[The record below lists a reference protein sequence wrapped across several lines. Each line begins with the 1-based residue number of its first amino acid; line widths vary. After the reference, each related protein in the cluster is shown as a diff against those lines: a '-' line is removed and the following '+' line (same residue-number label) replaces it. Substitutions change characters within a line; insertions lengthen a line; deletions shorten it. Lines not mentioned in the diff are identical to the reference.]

1 MTKLIKNMRNNE
13 KGFTLIE
20 LMIVVAIIGIL
31 AAIAIPNFLNY
42 QLKSKTSEAKVNLG
56 AIATS
61 QESWRAE
68 NDTYIDCNAY
78 PGAVGASKQTWTR
91 ANAGNFTSIGF
102 APSGDV
108 YYQYAVPAAGVSST
122 AFGATAEADLDS
134 DGTSGQFSID
144 ETRDFQDDAPGEY

>member
-1 MTKLIKNMRNNE
+1 MTKLIRNNQ

-42 QLKSKTSEAKVNLG
+42 QLKSKTAEAKVNLG

-68 NDTYIDCNAY
+68 RDTYILCAAY
-78 PGAVGASKQTWTR
+78 PGAPTTAKQTW
-91 ANAGNFTSIGF
+91 AGGVAAGNFTSIGF

-108 YYQYAVPAAGVSST
+108 YYQYSVAANGNITTNFLGGAVG
-122 AFGATAEADLDS
+122 DLDG
-134 DGTSGQFSID
+134 DGANGSFTMDNHRNFTD
-144 ETRDFQDDAPGEY
+144 TNPGVY